1 VEQGEHKGGRKGGLL
16 QLERHGRIKPT
27 RGVATGRWSMARR
40 GRGRQPVVID
50 AVALAHG
57 TW

>member
-1 VEQGEHKGGRKGGLL
+1 VERGEREGGRKGGLL

-27 RGVATGRWSMARR
+27 RVAAAGRWSTARR
-40 GRGRQPVVID
+40 GRGRPPVVTD

-57 TW
+57 TG

>member
-1 VEQGEHKGGRKGGLL
+1 VERGEREGERKGGLH

-27 RGVATGRWSMARR
+27 RGAAGGRWSTARQ
-40 GRGRQPVVID
+40 GRGRPPVVTG

-57 TW
+57 TR